1 MVVPEAF
8 WAPPEPSWRPT
19 KPYKM
24 QQKHCNLQYFVL
36 LSVFAYAPR
45 SEAQKDCKRR
55 PTGAQNE
62 PQAQPNRPQEQPKR
76 PQEQHRRP
84 PERPKRYPTS
94 PSERFSLPN
103 GIHLALK
110 SPPEASKARSWTPR
124 EPIFLRRSVFRTC
137 ATLRTASPNL
147 SHGQSL
153 CKHTAST
160 ARRSV

>member
-1 MVVPEAF
+1 MGSHTAYEALFRPCVPLLRCSRRSGAVPETF

-19 KPYKM
+19 KPRKM
-24 QQKHCNLQYFVL
+24 QQKHCILQCFVL

-45 SEAQKDCKRR
+45 SEAQKGCKRR

-62 PQAQPNRPQEQPKR
+62 PQAQPKRPQEQPKR

-103 GIHLALK
+103 GVHLAPK
-110 SPPEASKARSWTPR
+110 SPPEASRCL
-124 EPIFLRRSVFRTC
+124 F
-137 ATLRTASPNL
+137 
-147 SHGQSL
+147 
-153 CKHTAST
+153 
-160 ARRSV
+160 